1 MDSRPDKNMIR
12 ILNGL
17 GSTPRSIPSFDPLT
31 ASAVGLNLA
40 PALQRNLA
48 LETAGWRGLTRRM
61 MAR

>member
-1 MDSRPDKNMIR
+1 MHDGLTARQERDPHPEWIR
-12 ILNGL
+12 VDAA
-17 GSTPRSIPSFDPLT
+17 FDPLT

>member
-1 MDSRPDKNMIR
+1 MIR

-17 GSTPRSIPSFDPLT
+17 GSTPRSIPSFDPSFDPLT

-48 LETAGWRGLTRRM
+48 LETAGWRGQTRRV